1 MQQLYARIRL
11 VAAGVPAGFAAAAA
25 VRAASP
31 AGSAEFPPFFLQSL
45 ASVAFDRQVF
55 PPSHHVP
62 EHGVFVIVVYT
73 VFIVFVQLVLHLI
86 ILLIIEPILIILII
100 LPILLDILI
109 IPLQNRLT

>member
-11 VAAGVPAGFAAAAA
+11 VAAGVPAGFAAAA

-62 EHGVFVIVVYT
+62 EHGVVVIV